1 MLLLCAPSMAQKTV
15 GDFIESRSY
24 NEARR
29 GAERVLRYQ
38 PDGNDFV
45 CVNGIN
51 RYSRALYGG
60 YTDYRIET
68 SDRPIFAI
76 YKKRDY
82 RNIRFR
88 AVYEGRELQLD
99 STNYCE
105 ARYSDG
111 TRRYVLADKSWGA
124 GRLYVEVVAL
134 TDEEGA
140 IWKFRADNFK
150 SPLSVKA
157 LVCNIANPK
166 LHRNGDIGADKPGCF
181 EPAAGD
187 AGLTTSEWTA
197 ADGKAVSVTS
207 YFAVSGSAIKNI
219 DSRQAAKRF
228 DATRDYFK
236 TLAPCRFQH
245 ARSLYKYS
253 RRCSCG
259 GCRRR
264 LGRTD
269 MAARLYWLAH
279 AAGRLACRLSGRRAR
294 MERPCPLSLR
304 RIRQEPGDKG

>member
-1 MLLLCAPSMAQKTV
+1 MKLSVLKQINVGLTLLLCAPSMAQKTV

-111 TRRYVLADKSWGA
+111 TRRYVLADKSWGD

-181 EPAAGD
+181 ESAAGD
-187 AGLTTSEWTA
+187 AGLT
-197 ADGKAVSVTS
+197 DRKSV
-207 YFAVSGSAIKNI
+207 V
-219 DSRQAAKRF
+219 
-228 DATRDYFK
+228 
-236 TLAPCRFQH
+236 
-245 ARSLYKYS
+245 
-253 RRCSCG
+253 
-259 GCRRR
+259 
-264 LGRTD
+264 
-269 MAARLYWLAH
+269 
-279 AAGRLACRLSGRRAR
+279 
-294 MERPCPLSLR
+294 
-304 RIRQEPGDKG
+304 